1 MRGKTHSKRHAHIVY
16 AGAVAKESS
25 PRRTIAPRPLAP
37 RGDVPAPLVFHR
49 GARAPFAVR
58 WFGVTSLYGH
68 ARNFAATAIA
78 SEQIDSRDWMRPE
91 QANETLKTVLA
102 TLGGNENATT
112 LAAGLGR
119 DVWIDFVADTGDDR
133 DVSTAVAKMIFAE
146 YELDGRTLP
155 RGDVLLFGGDT
166 AYPVASADEIY
177 RRLIQPWN
185 EVLQKLDDDG
195 KPRVLVG
202 IPGNHDWYDG
212 LDGFGRLF
220 RRSAT
225 TGDHGEDQSPGSRTA
240 EEPLRL
246 TSTRPAG
253 VVARELH
260 LDEIG
265 GLLKIVAQLAR
276 SIRALWKGPPPVR
289 RKRLALDGYTAVQ
302 QCSYFTLPLAPDLD
316 VYAVDRQL
324 GRLDFRQRTFFRQ
337 RREEAPNARVVFVAP
352 DPAIAFGERW
362 DLGARMLTGCLL
374 RLDEDRILYLTGDMH
389 HYERRAVGRSLHV
402 IAGGGG
408 SFLHGTRIR
417 LGPGGPPAAE
427 YPTGAMSRRLVAQVP
442 IKLMV
447 GGAGFIVHIA
457 FALIASLELGASL
470 RGTTALVTMA
480 LVMSAVLAIGFFVN
494 ASHKRRKG
502 WQIAVAAVPFGVGLG
517 LLPMALRLSLP
528 QLVPEIPGDTLVIVV
543 YAFLGALG
551 FGLFLMT
558 IAIVGLEHQQAFS
571 VLSHPGYK
579 HFVRMCVHADGGI
592 EAWTIGKDDPIADGA
607 PVLVD
612 RFEWE

>member
-1 MRGKTHSKRHAHIVY
+1 M
-16 AGAVAKESS
+16 
-25 PRRTIAPRPLAP
+25 
-37 RGDVPAPLVFHR
+37 
-49 GARAPFAVR
+49 
-58 WFGVTSLYGH
+58 TSLFGH

-91 QANETLKTVLA
+91 DAADTLRGVIA
-102 TLGGNENATT
+102 TLGGDENAAT
-112 LAAGLGR
+112 LAESLGR
-119 DVWIDFVADTGDDR
+119 PIWIDFVADTGDDR
-133 DVSTAVAKMIFAE
+133 DVSTAVAKMIFAS
-146 YELDGRTLP
+146 YELEGRTLP

-177 RRLIQPWN
+177 RRLVQPWN
-185 EVLQKLDDDG
+185 EVLRAPDVDDG
-195 KPRVLVG
+195 APRVIIG

-220 RRSAT
+220 RQSASS
-225 TGDHGEDQSPGSRTA
+225 GERDEHVPGSRTPK
-240 EEPLRL
+240 EPLRL
-246 TSTRPAG
+246 TTTRPAG
-253 VVARELH
+253 VVARQLH
-260 LDEIG
+260 LDEVG
-265 GLLKIVAQLAR
+265 GLFKIVAQLAR
-276 SIRALWKGPPPVR
+276 SVRGLWKGPPPMR
-289 RKRLALDGYTAVQ
+289 RKRLAFDGYTAVQ

-337 RREEAPNARVVFVAP
+337 RREKMPNARVLFVAP

-362 DLGARMLTGCLL
+362 DVGARMLTGCLL
-374 RLDEDRILYLTGDMH
+374 RLDEDRIFYLTGDMH
-389 HYERRAVGRSLHV
+389 HYERRVVGRSLHV

-408 SFLHGTRIR
+408 AFLHGTRIR
-417 LGPGGPPAAE
+417 PGPGGAPARE

-442 IKLMV
+442 LKLML

-457 FALIASLELGASL
+457 FAFVASLELGASL
-470 RGTTALVTMA
+470 RGTTELVVMA
-480 LVMSAVLAIGFFVN
+480 VAMSAVMATAFFMN
-494 ASHKRRKG
+494 AAHKRAKG
-502 WQIAVAAVPFGVGLG
+502 WQIAATAVPFGIALG
-517 LLPMALRLSLP
+517 LLPMALRLALP
-528 QLVPEIPGDTLVIVV
+528 ELVPELAGDTAVIVA

-579 HFVRMCVHADGGI
+579 HFVRLCVHPSGRI
-592 EAWTIGKDDPIADGA
+592 EGWAIGKDDPIAAGPA
-607 PVLVD
+607 VLVD